1 MQNHWKYFRYLWKA
15 KCAVTLDCVELQIY
29 CSQQNSSYN
38 RVDCKILLCL
48 LCHHYLMMQ
57 WSNLCNVAMH
67 KTLNVLCIFSSS
79 LQCRA
84 PTTGQAVHR
93 TGETSA
99 FLAWTP
105 TLHPAKLE
113 VRVINCKVSQCKG
126 WDNRRTSYHLRLT
139 SWLTA
144 WLLQHSG
151 NFNSKMN
158 LPLAGWNCC
167 RLMHSVW
174 ASTRSHCLSFYSK
187 CEEIFTKDLFHPSKI
202 QMKSERKNNNPP
214 ASAQQDIPP
223 FLWQPYM
230 SSCCS
235 DVQKLDEGGAVRIP
249 PQNYLKASQHG
260 REIGILYFWKKLPGQ
275 MGERSS
281 LCCSFCIW
289 NAGEN
294 MLPNSSQQLH
304 TPASQ
309 IYTQQQ
315 WTSATG
321 FLCCGIDKICN
332 SLG

>member
-151 NFNSKMN
+151 NFNGKMN

-174 ASTRSHCLSFYSK
+174 ASTRRHRLSFYSK

-214 ASAQQDIPP
+214 ASA
-223 FLWQPYM
+223 
-230 SSCCS
+230 
-235 DVQKLDEGGAVRIP
+235 
-249 PQNYLKASQHG
+249 
-260 REIGILYFWKKLPGQ
+260 
-275 MGERSS
+275 
-281 LCCSFCIW
+281 
-289 NAGEN
+289 
-294 MLPNSSQQLH
+294 
-304 TPASQ
+304 
-309 IYTQQQ
+309 
-315 WTSATG
+315 
-321 FLCCGIDKICN
+321 
-332 SLG
+332 